1 MEGVKL
7 GSNFVIVKS
16 KLPEVMASLFS
27 MRYR

>member
-16 KLPEVMASLFS
+16 KLPGVTASLFS